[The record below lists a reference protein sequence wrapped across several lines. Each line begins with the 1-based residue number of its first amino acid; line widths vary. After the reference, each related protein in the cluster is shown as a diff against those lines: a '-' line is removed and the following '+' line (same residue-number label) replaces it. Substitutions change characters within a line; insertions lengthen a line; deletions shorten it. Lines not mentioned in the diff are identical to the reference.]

1 MDKTIVNV
9 KGISVPSWDR
19 GKAAANRAGETMG
32 SWLSRAIDQLAD
44 REAGQRYIP
53 PDAPANPPTVQRSEI
68 DLREVAAVLVAMG
81 QAGVPVQT
89 RVGSLVNA
97 ILYTRMREAH
107 PARLRISGGL
117 TEGENG
123 KA

>member
-53 PDAPANPPTVQRSEI
+53 PDVPANPSAPRPEI
-68 DLREVAAVLVAMG
+68 DLREVAAVLHAMG
-81 QAGVPVQT
+81 QAGVPVQK
-89 RVGSLVNA
+89 RVVSVVNA

-117 TEGENG
+117 TDGGNG